1 LSSSSLS
8 QFLEVPALAGT
19 KQKQSLET
27 ILHHTSEDSLAS
39 KSDFILDT
47 QQLVDFQF
55 VSWGKT
61 NKIGTKRLI
70 PM

>member
-1 LSSSSLS
+1 V
-8 QFLEVPALAGT
+8 LEQNKKKFEA
-19 KQKQSLET
+19 

-55 VSWGKT
+55 VSWGKQT
-61 NKIGTKRLI
+61 TLELKG
-70 PM
+70 